1 MRIFLLPLTT
11 RQALIYCQKP
21 AQQATKP
28 ASYSDRIINFAAK
41 TWAKW
46 EAAEKGWQKTVV
58 KYGNRGLQ
66 RVPYPEW
73 GLKSFPPGTPKAEAQ
88 TLTDAVRHDVVYPG
102 NVMHKDDVPKVML
115 RLARERRNLHW
126 NRFIGSMLGMPL
138 TAPFM
143 LVPVYGNGHLIWR
156 YALTTLEYPT
166 FRSFILPSVAG
177 PTGEVRART
186 LLHTDTADMA

>member
-46 EAAEKGWQKTVV
+46 ETAEKGWQKAVV

-66 RVPYPEW
+66 RIPYPEW
-73 GLKSFPPGTPKAEAQ
+73 GLKSFPPGTPKAEAK

-102 NVMHKDDVPKVML
+102 NVMHTDDVPKVML

-143 LVPVYGNGHLIWR
+143 LVPVYGNGHL
-156 YALTTLEYPT
+156 
-166 FRSFILPSVAG
+166 FG
-177 PTGEVRART
+177 
-186 LLHTDTADMA
+186 DMR

>member
-21 AQQATKP
+21 AQQAAKP

-66 RVPYPEW
+66 RIPYPEW
-73 GLKSFPPGTPKAEAQ
+73 GLKSFPPGTPKAEAK
-88 TLTDAVRHDVVYPG
+88 TLTDAVRHDVIYPG

-115 RLARERRNLHW
+115 RLARDRKTLHW

-138 TAPFM
+138 TAPFI
-143 LVPVYGNGHLIWR
+143 LIPVYAARQLFSLHV
-156 YALTTLEYPT
+156 LTVLGYPT
-166 FRSFILPSVAG
+166 FRSFILPFGAG
-177 PTGEVRART
+177 LIGEVCV
-186 LLHTDTADMA
+186 